1 MISDELHDL
10 LSLLAATIFADKRV
24 FAKEIETFLKTT
36 ESIRRIQKTEDV
48 ISEAK
53 LLSWFDSNVD
63 IIRTKLQSTDFEQ
76 WFYGCL
82 DRLDGLQGKQI
93 LIDTMTEIAMAD
105 DEFHIS
111 EQALIVLTANHWKL
125 RLPALMQTQL

>member
-24 FAKEIETFLKTT
+24 FATEIETFLKMA
-36 ESIRRIQKTEDV
+36 EMIRKIRKTDEAL
-48 ISEAK
+48 SEAK
-53 LLSWFDSNVD
+53 LLSWFDANVD
-63 IIRTKLQSTDFEQ
+63 SIRNKLQTPDFEP

-82 DRLDGLQGKQI
+82 DRLSGLSDKQAV
-93 LIDTMTEIAMAD
+93 IDIMLKIAIAD

-111 EQALIVLTANHWKL
+111 EQALIVLIANYWNLK
-125 RLPALMQTQL
+125 LPAFT

>member
-1 MISDELHDL
+1 MISDELHDV

-24 FAKEIETFLKTT
+24 FAKEVETFLKAAD
-36 ESIRRIQKTEDV
+36 EIGQLRKVKEN

-63 IIRTKLQSTDFEQ
+63 IIRQRLQTSEFGP

-82 DRLDGLQGKQI
+82 DRLDGLENKQA
-93 LIDTMTEIAMAD
+93 LVNMMTQIAKAD

-111 EQALIVLTANHWKL
+111 EQALIVLTSNHWNL
-125 RLPALMQTQL
+125 TARL

>member
-24 FAKEIETFLKTT
+24 FATEIETFLKAA
-36 ESIRRIQKTEDV
+36 ENIRQLRKANEV

-53 LLSWFDSNVD
+53 LLSWFDANAE
-63 IIRTKLQSTDFEQ
+63 IIRNKLQTPGFEP

-82 DRLDGLQGKQI
+82 DRLAELNDKQALMDI
-93 LIDTMTEIAMAD
+93 MIDISKSDE
-105 DEFHIS
+105 EFHIS
-111 EQALIVLTANHWKL
+111 EQALIVLTASHWGLEYKL
-125 RLPALMQTQL
+125 

>member
-1 MISDELHDL
+1 MKYMISDELHDV

-24 FAKEIETFLKTT
+24 FAKEIETFLKAA
-36 ESIRRIQKTEDV
+36 ERIRKIRNTDEV

-53 LLSWFDSNVD
+53 LLSWFDANVD
-63 IIRTKLQSTDFEQ
+63 SIRHKLQTPDFEQ

-82 DRLDGLQGKQI
+82 DKLDGLYDKQALVDI
-93 LIDTMTEIAMAD
+93 MSEIAKAD

-111 EQALIVLTANHWKL
+111 EQALIVLTAKHWNL
-125 RLPALMQTQL
+125 EYQL